1 MFVEKLLDFH
11 NINVKNVSD
20 KSYSEER
27 FSTNNILVTWALQM
41 FMLFIIHLE
50 DFYSFF
56 FFSLL
61 LAKMPGEQKWPLLV
75 CWICWLP
82 MQSCWYSTR
91 KSTTEYSGG
100 QNIVAKYQGPKYC
113 EGKFI

>member
-1 MFVEKLLDFH
+1 MCIQDKNVYIIRTNKLMFVEKLLDFH

-56 FFSLL
+56 FFFF
-61 LAKMPGEQKWPLLV
+61 
-75 CWICWLP
+75 
-82 MQSCWYSTR
+82 
-91 KSTTEYSGG
+91 
-100 QNIVAKYQGPKYC
+100 VACKNAW
-113 EGKFI
+113 